1 MPILYKKK
9 SSYQTGG
16 KTVGNKGKDVGD
28 NTVLSKGGFGKP
40 TEVSMKDEKKEN
52 KLKKK
57 KARILARKKKKADK

>member
-16 KTVGNKGKDVGD
+16 KSVGNKGKDVKG
-28 NTVLSKGGFGKP
+28 NIVLSKGGFRKP
-40 TEVSMKDEKKEN
+40 TEVSMKDEKKSN

-57 KARILARKKKKADK
+57 TARILARKKKKINK